1 MCDVFF
7 LDGANVI
14 RRRLCYWRLR
24 FCCSVGAGDLGG
36 RFRFPFLRPRS
47 WLRLCR
53 CAGSS
58 VSVSSTPRNGCDF
71 VDVPGLIGSF
81 AFAPACAYV
90 YDDYDLAVGRGFRA
104 GVRLN
109 TLHSCCGAVDF
120 GLRRGHAGLAFGPGS
135 CDWRVLLQW
144 PWRSRWGRLS
154 D

>member
-1 MCDVFF
+1 M
-7 LDGANVI
+7 GAYDL
-14 RRRLCYWRLR
+14 LC
-24 FCCSVGAGDLGG
+24 GG
-36 RFRFPFLRPRS
+36 RGRFEGGPLIISLLPSAFLAAALPMFWFVGFRFSCPEK
-47 WLRLCR
+47 WLRLR
-53 CAGSS
+53 RRAGSHR
-58 VSVSSTPRNGCDF
+58 VIVF
-71 VDVPGLIGSF
+71 WSF

-120 GLRRGHAGLAFGPGS
+120 GLRRGHAGHAFGPGS
-135 CDWRVLLQW
+135 CEWRVLLQW